1 MGARTWS
8 LLTLLFRMIP
18 LFLLTR
24 GARKCATPTIP
35 AHEGISR
42 AGSRRFGLTHT
53 ASSPEALRPAPEY
66 DRSRRGLLP
75 ISSRNRTD
83 LGTGYDR
90 SRGGSGPISARNATD
105 LEPSPPTHPHK
116 VEGAPIRQSR
126 G

>member
-35 AHEGISR
+35 AHEGISG

-53 ASSPEALRPAPEY
+53 ASSPETLRPAPEY

-75 ISSRNRTD
+75 IS
-83 LGTGYDR
+83 
-90 SRGGSGPISARNATD
+90 ARVATD

>member
-53 ASSPEALRPAPEY
+53 ASSPETLRPAPEY

-83 LGTGYDR
+83 L
-90 SRGGSGPISARNATD
+90 ARVATD
-105 LEPSPPTHPHK
+105 LEPSPPTRPHK
-116 VEGAPIRQSR
+116 VEGSPIRQPR

>member
-53 ASSPEALRPAPEY
+53 ASSPETLRPAPEY

-75 ISSRNRTD
+75 IS
-83 LGTGYDR
+83 
-90 SRGGSGPISARNATD
+90 ARVATD
-105 LEPSPPTHPHK
+105 LEPSPPTRPHK

>member
-53 ASSPEALRPAPEY
+53 ASSPKHCTPHRSTTDLDADCY
-66 DRSRRGLLP
+66 RSRAGTGP
-75 ISSRNRTD
+75 ISTRNTTD
-83 LGTGYDR
+83 LGTGCDR
-90 SRGGSGPISARNATD
+90 SRA
-105 LEPSPPTHPHK
+105 EPANTP
-116 VEGAPIRQSR
+116 A
-126 G
+126 